1 MLWKIANQI
10 IEINRPLVCGILNV
24 TPDSFSDGYNTL
36 EKAIRRAVEMREQG
50 ADIIDIGGEST
61 RPHAQIVS
69 EREELN
75 RVLPVIEN
83 LAAQTGFIISVD
95 TTKPEV
101 ARRCL
106 QAGASIINDIS
117 GLRFAPD
124 IADAVAEHE
133 AGLVLMHS
141 IGTPETL
148 HTCAPVADVVD
159 DVKRDWRRA
168 INLATGRGVKPQQIA
183 LDVGIG
189 FGKTFAQNLEL
200 LARLD
205 ELASEFSDF
214 PLFIGASRKRFIGK
228 TLNDAP
234 TDKRLYGTL
243 AANVIAATK
252 GAKILRVH
260 DVRATVEA
268 MRVVDEI
275 EKQRSEVRGQM
286 SEVTD

>member
-168 INLATGRGVKPQQIA
+168 INLATGRGVKPRQIA

-205 ELASEFSDF
+205 ELAREFSDF
-214 PLFIGASRKRFIGK
+214 SLFIGTSRKRFIGK
-228 TLNDAP
+228 ILNDAP

-243 AANVIAATK
+243 AANVVAATK

-275 EKQRSEVRGQM
+275 EKQRSEVKGQM